1 MAKVIEVTDSKIS
14 ATEISSEITLDLDG
28 VPLKVHDDVKKEV
41 GDFLLEQI
49 LATVGSQESPIL
61 GKPWPKLSKDYKEI
75 KENDGFDPVPNLER
89 TGDMLGALD
98 FKVTSD
104 GIKIGIF
111 GNKEQVAKAD
121 GHNNFSGESQ
131 IPTRQFLP
139 EKGQR
144 FETDIE
150 EQIKKIIFDA
160 KAEGISKDEFED
172 VVTSKSLYDVL
183 GSYLNTSSRS
193 EIRLAVLRSDDLL
206 TMLEDLD
213 LIGLL

>member
-14 ATEISSEITLDLDG
+14 SNEISSEITLDLDG
-28 VPLKVHDDVKKEV
+28 VPLKVQDDVKEEV
-41 GDFLLEQI
+41 GDYLLEQI
-49 LATVGSQESPIL
+49 LSTVGSQESPIL
-61 GKPWPKLSKDYKEI
+61 DKPWPKLSEDYAEI
-75 KENDGFDPVPNLER
+75 KKNDGFDPVPNLER

-139 EKGQR
+139 EKGER
-144 FETDIE
+144 FSSDIE
-150 EQIKKIIFDA
+150 SQINKIILDA
-160 KAEGISKDEFED
+160 KAGGISKDEFED
-172 VVTSKSLYDVL
+172 VVTSKSLYNVL
-183 GSYLNTSSRS
+183 GSYLNTSSRA